1 MKSGRGRDAASS
13 GCGDRVGVH
22 AVGKAADGIGPKV
35 WLGATNAKEV
45 SVTDAQVMIV
55 GGPRQKADPTRI
67 AAAMTT
73 LLQMQIDVRYPQT
86 DLHPDDPVRLA
97 DPALPYMY
105 WDGSDVVERV
115 TVVEVTHDG
124 TNYVLSTRNP

>member
-1 MKSGRGRDAASS
+1 MGI
-13 GCGDRVGVH
+13 H

-35 WLGATNAKEV
+35 WLHADNAKEV
-45 SVTDAQVMIV
+45 SVIDAQVMIV
-55 GGPRQKADPTRI
+55 GGPNQKNDPTRI

-73 LLQMQIDVRYPQT
+73 LLQLDIDNAGRYPIAS
-86 DLHPDDPVRLA
+86 LHPDDPFRLA
-97 DPALPYMY
+97 DPATPRVF

-124 TNYVLSTRNP
+124 TDYVLSTRNP

>member
-1 MKSGRGRDAASS
+1 MGI
-13 GCGDRVGVH
+13 H

-35 WLGATNAKEV
+35 WLHADNAKEV

-55 GGPRQKADPTRI
+55 GGPKQKSDPTRI

-73 LLQMQIDVRYPQT
+73 LLQLKIDVRYPIT

-97 DPALPYMY
+97 DPATPRVF
-105 WDGSDVVERV
+105 WEGANVVERV

-124 TNYVLSTRNP
+124 TDYVLSTRNP